1 MNYPLA
7 CWNAAEV
14 ELLRRITSDG
24 APNGQVQF
32 HCVRGCLCVWRTHP
46 ACFQPRGPHPGLTIA
61 DQSREAGA
69 SCSGYSKLRG
79 AEAKDHPKGEKMKK
93 RLFMFVAVL
102 AVFGAKTQCQET
114 APLKLVQRFKLPAD
128 VKGNFDHFAI
138 DLKGNRLFAT
148 PEDYKAV
155 VVFDVKTGKIIHTIT
170 GIERPHAVLY
180 REDVN
185 RLYVT
190 DGTAGDLKMFDSTTY
205 KLLSSVKLL
214 EDADSI
220 GYDPATKYLYIDNG
234 GGDVHQ
240 TYSMLSVVDTTAG
253 KKITDIKI
261 DGDTLEA
268 MTLETANSKL
278 YVNNRAKSQVD
289 VVDRETRK
297 LIASWQVTKGK
308 INVAMALDR
317 ANHRLFVAC
326 RGGQI
331 VVIDTETGKEITALP
346 ITKGVDDMIYDPG
359 SKRIYAACDG
369 EVNVYE
375 QVDADTYKLLGK
387 VPSGPLGRTALLVPE
402 LGRYFV
408 AVPQHEATSAEVLVF
423 EVH

>member
-1 MNYPLA
+1 
-7 CWNAAEV
+7 
-14 ELLRRITSDG
+14 
-24 APNGQVQF
+24 
-32 HCVRGCLCVWRTHP
+32 
-46 ACFQPRGPHPGLTIA
+46 
-61 DQSREAGA
+61 
-69 SCSGYSKLRG
+69 
-79 AEAKDHPKGEKMKK
+79 MKK
-93 RLFMFVAVL
+93 RLFVLVAAF
-102 AVFGAKTQCQET
+102 AVFGVKAQCQET
-114 APLKLVQRFKLPAD
+114 SPLKLVQKFRMPAD

-138 DLKGNRLFAT
+138 DIKGNRLFAT
-148 PEDYKAV
+148 PEDYKTV

-190 DGTAGDLKMFDSTTY
+190 DGTAGDLKIFDSTTY
-205 KLLSSVKLL
+205 KFLSSVKLL

-220 GYDPATKYLYIDNG
+220 GYDPTSKYLYIDNG

-289 VVDRETRK
+289 VIDRETRK
-297 LIASWQVTKGK
+297 LIASWPVTKGK

-331 VVIDTETGKEITALP
+331 VVIDTDTGKEITMLP
-346 ITKGVDDMIYDPG
+346 ITKGVDDLIYDPG

-375 QVDADTYKLLGK
+375 QADADNYKLLGK

-402 LGRYFV
+402 LSRYFV
-408 AVPQHEATSAEVLVF
+408 AVPQHESTNAEVLVF